1 MKAIVYSKYGT
12 ADVLEYR
19 DVEKPSPKEDEVLI
33 KIRAGSL
40 NYYDWHFMSGLPLPF
55 RFVTGLFGHP
65 PAILGADMA
74 GTVEEVGANIT
85 RFKPGDEVY
94 GDIHKNAF
102 AEYACAPEAT
112 LAIKPVSLSFEKAAA
127 VPMAGLTALQGLRDA
142 GQIKPGNTVM
152 IHGASGGVGTFAIQL
167 AKYYGAQVTAVCS
180 TKNVEQAL
188 TLGADRVIDYRK
200 EDITR
205 QGDRYD
211 LIFAANGDRSIFEYK
226 KLLQPHGIFVMAGGT
241 NKQLFQA
248 VALGPMLSSKDGRK
262 LGSMVARMDL
272 HDMELLTELLESGK
286 LKPVIDRRYPL
297 SQTADAMRYLA
308 EGHAHGKIVLSVTQ

>member
-65 PAILGADMA
+65 PTILGADMA
-74 GTVEEVGANIT
+74 GTVEEVGTNIT

-102 AEYACAPEAT
+102 AEYACAPEGT
-112 LAIKPVSLSFEKAAA
+112 LAIKPVSLSFEEASA

-167 AKYYGAQVTAVCS
+167 AKYFGAKVTAVCS
-180 TKNVEQAL
+180 TENVEQAFS
-188 TLGADRVIDYRK
+188 LGADRVIDYRK
-200 EDITR
+200 GDITR
-205 QGDRYD
+205 MGDRYD

-226 KLLQPHGIFVMAGGT
+226 KLLSPHGIFVMAGGT

-272 HDMELLTELLESGK
+272 RDMELLTELLETEK

-297 SQTADAMRYLA
+297 SQTADAMRYMA
-308 EGHAHGKIVLSVTQ
+308 EGHAHGKIVLSME